1 MGNLS
6 FDGGLRWFIED
17 TVVCRGFPC
26 GTFKSA
32 SVSVQPSPL
41 LLVSLCRGSSPSSV
55 SNVFG
60 LVTLP
65 FSRLIIN
72 QGKVTKTCLNPK
84 KHIVS
89 NVKPSSLLCN
99 PTRLPPSRLTN
110 STWLEAPKLCACTW
124 QTLERQT
131 LVELFRQYE
140 LPSSMGCGVHFIVCY
155 TLVTICNWL
164 NSNASSELTS
174 I

>member
-6 FDGGLRWFIED
+6 FNGGLKVIHRG
-17 TVVCRGFPC
+17 TVVCRGFPR

-41 LLVSLCRGSSPSSV
+41 LLISLCRGSSPSSV

-72 QGKVTKTCLNPK
+72 QGKVTKT
-84 KHIVS
+84 
-89 NVKPSSLLCN
+89 
-99 PTRLPPSRLTN
+99 
-110 STWLEAPKLCACTW
+110 
-124 QTLERQT
+124 
-131 LVELFRQYE
+131 
-140 LPSSMGCGVHFIVCY
+140 
-155 TLVTICNWL
+155 
-164 NSNASSELTS
+164 
-174 I
+174 